1 MHLPLRAGLLLL
13 TLAPALIWPSGAR
26 AELRFRALPDSTSLL
41 FPLDATPI
49 VGLPPGWVF
58 RMPSP
63 GMASGYG
70 EPTVTV
76 TLDPDAD
83 LVRETYREL
92 DVEIREPLVMSGGA
106 EYSRIVAART
116 ARRIW
121 KDKTKQTRSM
131 SRTGGKS
138 AGRFRVELPVQLP
151 KVMRSFLGDGAPN
164 LEVSGSEAITLSG
177 VSDWTVRKSE
187 QDTERRKQSAFPSF
201 EMKQE
206 LNVNLTGSIGDK
218 IKVDVDQSSNVQT
231 SIDNKVKLRYEGD
244 EDDMIKSVDLGNTN
258 LSLSGASLRQ
268 DGLFGV
274 KTVAKL
280 GNVDITTI
288 ASKQEGKSETARFTP
303 SGEKSRVFVRDQDYI
318 KRQYFFIADHPLVV
332 LKDASSPPTPGFAS
346 IEVWKDDQIGTNNG
360 TGGEGAS
367 LDGRPGYGRL
377 DPNAPADSSTN
388 PQLSLGFFKKLTPGE
403 DYVLLDDL
411 WILDGGIK
419 VPVIRL
425 TIPVGPYEVLGVS
438 YVEQTATGPVSVG
451 TPEASLIAGDTLLVK
466 VIKPPIDKVPAD
478 SVGNF
483 ATTAPWYPTVPYE
496 LRNIYDLGARNID
509 YASLALTVRRRDP
522 LQLTDPDKNLETGEP
537 YIKILGLDQR
547 DELGNDAPDG
557 KIDGN
562 FIDEERGTILFP
574 DVNPFYPAG
583 FAGTGCPTGNFRYAG
598 FNCLNDTLRNTLRLS
613 PTELANPLIYVR
625 KSPDAAVDSRFYID
639 AEFKSSRQGYF
650 LGRFDILEGSDQV
663 KVDNEPWQRGR
674 DYNIDYDTGQLTFL
688 RLPGPDQ
695 VISVDYSFAPGVG
708 QVQRTLLGVSTS
720 YSPASNLSFSSSVLY
735 ESRGAQEQNPKLGEE
750 PATSMLGDLST
761 VLSFKP
767 VWMTDLAN
775 HIPGVRTSQAS
786 ALNIQGSFSG
796 SVPNPNTKGEAFVD
810 DMEGNRESNTVSLNR
825 VVWQWAGIP
834 VSSPPLS
841 ALVADHARLEWYNAR
856 SVKEWYLKP
865 VLTQEEG
872 GDNDRQVLEMNVK
885 PPTGETTVSPED
897 WTGITQA
904 LSTVGQD
911 LTKVQYM
918 EIWINDFTP
927 NHLASQGTLKIN
939 FGRVTED
946 AYWDP
951 LNPPNGKLDSEDK
964 NGDGRLDGGENQ
976 LFAEDTGLDG
986 LFDEQEPGYNADT
999 NKDPNGDDYAYT
1011 YGTDDYSHI
1020 NNFEDNGN
1028 DDPNARPD
1036 TEDLNRNGAF
1046 DTESNYFEA
1055 SIDLSDTQYVA
1066 IDVPQLYAGNEHVK
1080 ADNGWR
1086 LFRIPI
1092 SDSTFTRVG
1101 FATWDNVQA
1110 MRVWVTDAT
1119 APFRIQVGGI
1129 ELVGSRWLRQPILD
1143 EDMKTRNVNLEV
1155 RARNNKD
1162 DAGIYIPPYQVE
1174 NQVGG
1179 SADRREQSLALGYE
1193 NVADGD
1199 TVLAFKTYG
1208 DAGTNLGWAQ
1218 YGQIRFY
1225 VHGDLG
1231 VESQNLRVVARFG
1244 PDTLNYYEYSAPVRS
1259 GWQGLIV
1266 PLERLSGLKEGR
1278 GSERAKIDS
1287 VTAFET
1293 GEVYAAFGNPS
1304 FTRVNR
1310 VSFGVTVKGTG
1321 APAFGEVWV
1330 DELRLADVRKEKG
1343 ISSNVSIQANF
1354 ADLLAL
1360 NVSYQKQDQD
1370 FFRVGQGSNQG
1381 TGFDH
1386 TAVGFSTTLQADR
1399 FIPTSGVQLPIRVS
1413 VQRSTDVPKYRT
1425 NSDVILDQARSD
1437 LETRE
1442 LNRQSVDMRYSRN
1455 GPRGGI
1461 TRYTIDA
1468 ITASMAYTRSGS
1480 VNPQSTDSSW
1490 AFTSN
1495 IGYSIPLGGGGI
1507 NLGKKMKISFLPEV
1521 VSFSSEW
1528 NSSRNVAYARTLS
1541 DTADV
1546 YELRSDAK
1554 RRELKLG
1561 TNATIVPLSSVR
1573 LQYNLSSTRD
1583 MLLHQDDFF
1592 GFNRGTEIR
1601 HEQTLDLTY
1610 RPKWL
1615 AILNPDVQLKGSYTE
1630 DARPQ
1635 FSQASTDPDGLKT
1648 IANAGTARTTITLP
1662 FSRFGQ
1668 GVRRGGARDT
1678 TGANPLFVPF
1688 RFFLSR
1694 MQDVQATF
1702 NFQRGS
1708 SLTRVLGSP
1717 GGTFKLGFTEVFDPD
1732 IQRLENSQFQTSRRY
1747 LSNAST
1753 QFRPMQT
1760 LTFDFRADHQLAF
1773 TDALYGARRTETFSW
1788 PDVKARWSDLQRL
1801 LGMNLSMN
1809 SLALSSG
1816 YQFRTEEQGPKDG
1829 LVEQRTRTT
1838 SFSPLLGWEA
1848 AFRNGIRTSVTT
1860 NNSNIEVTD
1869 DRVPGVARENQTTS
1883 SNVQV
1888 NKVFPAAKGIRLPG
1902 SKKRIKLP
1910 NDLNLGV
1917 SLAIGSNRQ
1926 LVRQANGRE
1935 NLEIYRSDLSVGSQT
1950 IYNFS
1955 QSISGGFNLQFRQN
1969 KDKKMDVTTRGITIA
1984 FNGTFRF

>member
-13 TLAPALIWPSGAR
+13 TLAPALMWPSGAR

-41 FPLDATPI
+41 FPLDAAPT
-49 VGLPPGWVF
+49 VGLPPGWHF
-58 RMPSP
+58 RLPTS
-63 GMASGYG
+63 GATGYG
-70 EPTVTV
+70 EPTVSV
-76 TLDPDAD
+76 TFDPDAG

-92 DVEIREPLVMSGGA
+92 DVEIREPLVMGGA
-106 EYSRIVAART
+106 DYSRVVAARA

-121 KDKTKQTRSM
+121 RDKTKQTRSM

-151 KVMRSFLGDGAPN
+151 KAVRSILGDGAPN
-164 LEVSGSEAITLSG
+164 LEVSGSETITLSG
-177 VSDWTVRKSE
+177 ISDWTVRKSN

-303 SGEKSRVFVRDQDYI
+303 SGERTRVFVRDQDYI
-318 KRQYFFIADHPLVV
+318 KRQYYFLADHPLVV
-332 LKDASSPPTPGFAS
+332 LKDATLPPTAGFGS
-346 IEVWKDDQIGTNNG
+346 IEVWKDDQNGLNNG
-360 TGGEGAS
+360 TGTSSGPS
-367 LDGRPGYGRL
+367 LEGRPGYGRL
-377 DPNAPADSSTN
+377 DPTADSSATN

-411 WILDGGIK
+411 WILGNSGLKI
-419 VPVIRL
+419 PVIRL
-425 TIPVGPYEVLGVS
+425 TVPLQPLEVLGVS
-438 YVEQTATGPVSVG
+438 YVEQTSTGPRTVG
-451 TPEASLIAGDTLLVK
+451 TPVASLGQGDTLLVK
-466 VIKPPIDKVPAD
+466 VIKPSSGDLPPAPPD
-478 SVGNF
+478 GDYDTS
-483 ATTAPWYPTVPYE
+483 APWYPTIPYE

-509 YASLALTVRRRDP
+509 YASLSLTVRRRDAA
-522 LQLTDPDKNLETGEP
+522 QVTDPDKNPDSGEP
-537 YIKILGLDQR
+537 YIRVLGLDQR
-547 DELGNDAPDG
+547 DELGNTGPDG

-583 FAGTGCPTGNFRYAG
+583 FPNDSCAAPSSG
-598 FNCLNDTLRNTLRLS
+598 FNCLNNTQRNTLRMT

-663 KVDNEPWQRGR
+663 KVDNEAWQRGR
-674 DYNIDYDTGQLTFL
+674 DYIIDYDTGQITFTG
-688 RLPGPDQ
+688 RTPGPEQ
-695 VISVDYSFAPGVG
+695 VITVDYSFAPGVG

-720 YSPASNLSFSSSVLY
+720 YSPASNLSVSSSVLY

-775 HIPGVRTSQAS
+775 HVPGVRTSVAS
-786 ALNIQGSFSG
+786 ALNIQGSISG
-796 SVPNPNTKGEAFVD
+796 SVPNPNTKGEAYVD

-825 VVWQWAGIP
+825 AVWNWSGVPASVPLVSDLVV
-834 VSSPPLS
+834 
-841 ALVADHARLEWYNAR
+841 DHARLEWYNAR

-897 WTGITQA
+897 WTGITQS

-911 LTKVQYM
+911 LTKIQFM
-918 EIWINDFTP
+918 EIWVNDFTP
-927 NHLASQGTLKIN
+927 NHLATQGTLKIN

-951 LNPPNGKLDSEDK
+951 SNKPNGLLDTEDK
-964 NGDGRLDGGENQ
+964 SHDGRLDGGDNLE
-976 LFAEDTGLDG
+976 FAEDTGLDG
-986 LFDEQEPGYNADT
+986 LFDKQEPGYDANT
-999 NKDPNGDDYAYT
+999 NPDPNGDDYAYT

-1020 NNFEDNGN
+1020 NNFENNGN

-1046 DTESNYFEA
+1046 DRENAYFEA
-1055 SIDLSDTQYVA
+1055 SIDLSDTHYVA
-1066 IDVPQLYAGNEHVK
+1066 IDVPQLYAGKEHVK

-1101 FATWDNVQA
+1101 GFATWDNVQA

-1119 APFRIQVGGI
+1119 APFKIQIGGI

-1143 EDMKTRNVNLEV
+1143 EDLKTRGVNLEV

-1162 DAGIYIPPYQVE
+1162 DAGIYFPPYAVE

-1179 SADRREQSLALGYE
+1179 SAERREQSLALGYE

-1199 TVLAFKTYG
+1199 TILAFKTYG

-1218 YGQIRFY
+1218 YGQARFY

-1266 PLERLSGLKEGR
+1266 PLERLSSLKEGR

-1287 VTAFET
+1287 LTAFET
-1293 GEVYAAFGNPS
+1293 GEVYAVFGNPS

-1310 VSFGVTVKGTG
+1310 VSFGVTVSGSGLPATG
-1321 APAFGEVWV
+1321 ELWV

-1343 ISSNVSIQANF
+1343 VSSNVSVQANF
-1354 ADLLAL
+1354 ADLLTL

-1370 FFRVGQGSNQG
+1370 FFRVGQGTNQG
-1381 TGFDH
+1381 SGFDH

-1399 FIPTSGVQLPIRVS
+1399 FVPTSGVQLPIRLS
-1413 VQRSTDVPKYRT
+1413 VQRSTDVPKFRT

-1442 LNRQSVDMRYSRN
+1442 LNRQSIDMRYSRN

-1468 ITASMAYTRSGS
+1468 ITASMAYSKSGS

-1490 AFTSN
+1490 AFSS
-1495 IGYSIPLGGGGI
+1495 IVGYTLPLGGGGF

-1521 VSFSSEW
+1521 VSFTSEW

-1554 RRELKLG
+1554 RRELRLG

-1573 LQYNLSSTRD
+1573 LLYNLSSTRD

-1592 GFNRGTEIR
+1592 GMNRGTEIR

-1615 AILNPDVQLKGSYTE
+1615 SILNPDVQFKGSYTE

-1668 GVRRGGARDT
+1668 GVRRGAGRDT
-1678 TGANPLFVPF
+1678 SGVNPLFVPF

-1708 SLTRVLGSP
+1708 SLTRVKGTP

-1732 IQRLENSQFQTSRRY
+1732 IERLDNSLFQTQRSY
-1747 LSNAST
+1747 VTNAST
-1753 QFRPMQT
+1753 QFRPIQT
-1760 LTFDFRADHQLAF
+1760 LTFDFRADHRLSF
-1773 TDALYGARRTETFSW
+1773 NDALYGARRGETLSW
-1788 PDVKARWSDLQRL
+1788 PDVKGRWSDLQRL
-1801 LGMNLSMN
+1801 LGMNQSMS

-1816 YQFRTEEQGPKDG
+1816 YALRTEELGPKDG

-1838 SFSPLLGWEA
+1838 SLAPLLGWEA
-1848 AFRNGIRTSVTT
+1848 AFRNGIRMNVSTSNTIT
-1860 NNSNIEVTD
+1860 EATD
-1869 DRVPGVARENQTTS
+1869 DRVPGVARENQTTNS
-1883 SNVQV
+1883 SVQV
-1888 NKVFPAAKGIRLPG
+1888 NKVFPAAKGIKLPG

-1910 NDLNLGV
+1910 NDLNLGATL
-1917 SLAIGSNRQ
+1917 SIGSNRQ

-1935 NLEIYRSDLSVGSQT
+1935 YLEIYRSDLSVGSKT
-1950 IYNFS
+1950 VYNFS
-1955 QSISGGFNLQFRQN
+1955 QSIAGGFDLAFRQN
-1969 KDKKMDVTTRGITIA
+1969 KDKKLDVTTRGITIA